1 MITAAITGVGGGVG
15 QSIIKALSLSELNIR
30 TIALDMEPWSAGFYR
45 CHKAYLV
52 PPAGSTHY
60 IDTVADI
67 CSKESCD
74 ILFPGSDDEL
84 LPLANGRHKIE
95 EAGCKVVVSSPDC
108 IQICRDKLRTFLFFH
123 EKTLPFVFTAEL
135 RETVSLPPEFKYPA
149 VIKPRDGSSSIGVK
163 VVFSERELLDTEYKE
178 GYIVQEYLV
187 PGSWRK
193 KRSEVTKDD
202 VMIKGML
209 RQTEE
214 ISIQFLVGC
223 NRQILDCFTSINTL
237 RHGVPVYVR
246 PLKDSPA
253 ESIARSM
260 VVALAEEGLMGPCNL
275 QCKATQDGTIFF
287 EINPR
292 FTGITAVRAALG
304 WDGPDAIIRH
314 FILDEDSESVRKHL
328 DYDETFLCS
337 RYVSEIIFPAEEHQ
351 HLQEY
356 GNITGSGRAI
366 SL

>member
-30 TIALDMEPWSAGFYR
+30 TIGLDMEPWSAGLYR

-52 PPAGSTHY
+52 PPAVSQQY
-60 IDTVADI
+60 VDAVADI
-67 CSKESCD
+67 CSKERCD

-84 LPLANGRHKIE
+84 LPLANGQHKIE
-95 EAGCKVVVSSPDC
+95 EAGCKVVVGSPDC
-108 IQICRDKLRTFLFFH
+108 IQICRDKLRTFLFFR
-123 EKTLPFVFTAEL
+123 ERTLPFVFTAEL
-135 RETVSLPPEFKYPA
+135 RETISLPPEFQYPA
-149 VIKPRDGSSSIGVK
+149 VIKPRDGSASIGVT
-163 VVFSERELLDTEYKE
+163 VVFSERELTDTEYKE

-214 ISIQFLVGC
+214 MSFQFLVGC
-223 NRQILDCFTSINTL
+223 NRQILGSFTSINTL

-246 PLKDSPA
+246 PLKNSPA

-260 VVALAEEGLMGPCNL
+260 VAALAEEGLIGPCNL
-275 QCKATQDGTIFF
+275 QYKETREGAIFY

-292 FTGITAVRAALG
+292 FSGLTALRAALG
-304 WDGPDAIIRH
+304 WNGPDAIIRH
-314 FILDEDSESVRKHL
+314 FILDEDSESVRKRL
-328 DYDETFLCS
+328 NYDETFLCS

-351 HLQEY
+351 HLREY
-356 GNITGSGRAI
+356 GNITGSGRDI